1 MTRYFKFLAIAA
13 TSLVFTGCAIKQADV
28 DYSAFRQ
35 HQPKSIL
42 VLPPLNNTSDLRA
55 TYSVMASTTLP
66 LAEAGYYVF
75 PIALVD
81 QTFKEN
87 GLVNPGEMHQASP
100 RKLNEIFGA
109 DAVLYI
115 TVTNYGATSALAGS
129 NIVVSAEAALIDTR
143 TSTKLWEGRA
153 SASDAEGKQNQ
164 NQTGLV
170 GLLIQGIINQVAN
183 SVSDPG
189 YRIGRI
195 TNQRLLS
202 TETRGLLPGPRS
214 PKFEQA
220 QGQ

>member
-1 MTRYFKFLAIAA
+1 MSRHLKLLALLA
-13 TSLVFTGCAIKQADV
+13 TVLVFTGCATKQADV

-55 TYSVMASTTLP
+55 TYSVMSSTTLP

-75 PIALVD
+75 PVALVD

-87 GLVNPGEMHQASP
+87 GLQNPGEMHQASP
-100 RKLNEIFGA
+100 KKLNEIFGA
-109 DAVLYI
+109 DAALYI
-115 TVTNYGATSALAGS
+115 TITNYGASSALLGGD
-129 NIVVSAEAALIDTR
+129 VVVTAQASLIDTR
-143 TSTKLWEGRA
+143 TGTALWEGKA

-164 NQTGLV
+164 NGLV

-189 YRIGRI
+189 YRIGRM

-202 TETRGLLPGPRS
+202 TGTRGLLPGPRS
-214 PKFEQA
+214 SRFEQA
-220 QGQ
+220 QGK

>member
-1 MTRYFKFLAIAA
+1 MTRYLKILALLA
-13 TSLVFTGCAIKQADV
+13 TTLVFTGCATKQADV

-35 HQPKSIL
+35 YQPKSIL

-55 TYSVMASTTLP
+55 TYSVMSSTTLP

-75 PIALVD
+75 PVALVD

-87 GLVNPGEMHQASP
+87 GLQNPGEMHQASP
-100 RKLNEIFGA
+100 KKLNEIFGA
-109 DAVLYI
+109 DAALYI
-115 TVTNYGATSALAGS
+115 TITNYGASSALLGGD
-129 NIVVSAEAALIDTR
+129 IVVTAQASLIDTR
-143 TSTKLWEGRA
+143 TGTTLWEGKA
-153 SASDAEGKQNQ
+153 SASDAEGQQNQ
-164 NQTGLV
+164 NGLV

-195 TNQRLLS
+195 ANQRLLN
-202 TETRGLLPGPRS
+202 TGNRGLLPGPRS

>member
-1 MTRYFKFLAIAA
+1 MTRFSKLLALLLTTLA
-13 TSLVFTGCAIKQADV
+13 FTGCATKRADS

-55 TYSVMASTTLP
+55 TYSLMSSATLP

-75 PIALVD
+75 PVALVD

-87 GLVNPGEMHQASP
+87 GLQNPGEMHQASLK
-100 RKLNEIFGA
+100 KLNEIFGA
-109 DAVLYI
+109 DAALYI
-115 TVTNYGATSALAGS
+115 TITSYGATSALLGGS
-129 NIVVSAEAALIDTR
+129 VVVTAEAVLIDTL
-143 TSTKLWEGRA
+143 TSTKLWDGKA

-164 NQTGLV
+164 NGLV

-183 SVSDPG
+183 SVGDPG
-189 YRIGRI
+189 YQVGRI

-202 TETRGLLPGPRS
+202 AGGNGLLPGPRS
-214 PKFEQA
+214 PRLEQV

>member
-1 MTRYFKFLAIAA
+1 MTRYLKLLTLLATTLI
-13 TSLVFTGCAIKQADV
+13 FTGCATRQADV

-35 HQPKSIL
+35 HHPKSIL
-42 VLPPLNNTSDLRA
+42 ILPPLNNTSDLRA

-75 PIALVD
+75 PVALVD

-87 GLVNPGEMHQASP
+87 GLQNPGEMHQASP
-100 RKLNEIFGA
+100 QKLSQIFGA
-109 DAVLYI
+109 DAALYI
-115 TVTNYGATSALAGS
+115 TITNYGATSALAGGS
-129 NIVVSAEAALIDTR
+129 VVVTVEAVLIDTR
-143 TSTKLWEGRA
+143 TSTKLWDDKA

-164 NQTGLV
+164 NGLV

-195 TNQRLLS
+195 TNQRLLN
-202 TETRGLLPGPRS
+202 TGTRGLLPGPRS
-214 PKFEQA
+214 PRFEQA

>member
-1 MTRYFKFLAIAA
+1 MTRYLKLLALLA
-13 TSLVFTGCAIKQADV
+13 TTVVFTGCATKQADV

-35 HQPKSIL
+35 YQPKSIL

-55 TYSVMASTTLP
+55 TYSVMSSTTLP

-75 PIALVD
+75 PVALVD

-87 GLVNPGEMHQASP
+87 GLQNPGEMHQASP
-100 RKLNEIFGA
+100 KKLNEIFGA
-109 DAVLYI
+109 DAALYI
-115 TVTNYGATSALAGS
+115 TITNYGATSALLGGD
-129 NIVVSAEAALIDTR
+129 VVVTAQASLVDTR
-143 TSTKLWEGRA
+143 TGTALWEGKA

-164 NQTGLV
+164 NGLV
-170 GLLIQGIINQVAN
+170 GLLIQGIINQIAN

-195 TNQRLLS
+195 TNQRLLNAGP
-202 TETRGLLPGPRS
+202 RGLLPGPRS

>member
-1 MTRYFKFLAIAA
+1 MTRYLKLLVLLATTLIFTACA
-13 TSLVFTGCAIKQADV
+13 TKQADL
-28 DYSAFRQ
+28 DYSAFRL

-55 TYSVMASTTLP
+55 TYSVMSSTTLP

-75 PIALVD
+75 PVALVD

-87 GLVNPGEMHQASP
+87 GLQNPGEMHQASP
-100 RKLNEIFGA
+100 KKLNEIFGA
-109 DAVLYI
+109 DAALYI
-115 TVTNYGATSALAGS
+115 TVTNYGASSALLGGD
-129 NIVVSAEAALIDTR
+129 VVVTVQASLIDTR
-143 TSTKLWEGRA
+143 SGTTLWAGNA
-153 SASDAEGKQNQ
+153 PASDAEGKQNQ
-164 NQTGLV
+164 NGLV

-195 TNQRLLS
+195 ANQRLLN
-202 TETRGLLPGPRS
+202 TGTRGLLPGPRS

>member
-1 MTRYFKFLAIAA
+1 MRHFLKIFALSVTVIFF
-13 TSLVFTGCAIKQADV
+13 SGCATKQADL

-55 TYSVMASTTLP
+55 TYSVMSSTTLP

-75 PIALVD
+75 PVALVD

-87 GLVNPGEMHQASP
+87 GLQNPGEMHQASTK
-100 RKLNEIFGA
+100 KLNEIFGA
-109 DAVLYI
+109 DAALYI
-115 TVTNYGATSALAGS
+115 TITNYGATSALLGGD
-129 NIVVSAEAALIDTR
+129 VVVTAQASLIDMR
-143 TSTKLWEGRA
+143 TGTALWEGKA
-153 SASDAEGKQNQ
+153 SASDAEGRQNQ
-164 NQTGLV
+164 NSLV
-170 GLLIQGIINQVAN
+170 GLLVQGIINQIAN
-183 SVSDPG
+183 SVADPG

-195 TNQRLLS
+195 TNHRLLN
-202 TETRGLLPGPRS
+202 TGKRGLLPGPRS

>member
-1 MTRYFKFLAIAA
+1 MTRYLKLLALVA
-13 TSLVFTGCAIKQADV
+13 TTLVVTGCATKQADV

-55 TYSVMASTTLP
+55 TYSVMSSTTLP

-75 PIALVD
+75 PVALVD

-87 GLVNPGEMHQASP
+87 GLQNPGEMHQASP
-100 RKLNEIFGA
+100 KKLNEIFGA
-109 DAVLYI
+109 DAALYI
-115 TVTNYGATSALAGS
+115 TITHYGAASALVGG
-129 NIVVSAEAALIDTR
+129 NIVVTAQASLIDTR
-143 TSTKLWEGRA
+143 TGTTLWEGKA

-164 NQTGLV
+164 N
-170 GLLIQGIINQVAN
+170 GLLGLLVQGIINQVAN

-189 YRIGRI
+189 FRIGRI
-195 TNQRLLS
+195 MNQRLLS
-202 TETRGLLPGPRS
+202 AGTRGLLPGPRS